1 MKIDFSED
9 KKTLDMQFT
18 KFDKFISFISILLVC
33 ITLVWCIAKPD
44 FSKINITFPERVV
57 EAEVEFTEGTSID
70 WDEYSRLAA
79 MDEKY
84 LKKYK
89 KYKSMVTGY
98 INNIPT
104 EKNGDY
110 YVVII
115 TPDDTTVSSH
125 IELRFSSKK
134 KLEEVKPY
142 VNKYASFSCEFDK
155 ANFHNYFYCTNPTL
169 GSVYD
174 ENPNPV
180 TKK

>member
-1 MKIDFSED
+1 M
-9 KKTLDMQFT
+9 
-18 KFDKFISFISILLVC
+18 
-33 ITLVWCIAKPD
+33 KPD
-44 FSKINITFPERVV
+44 FSKITITFLEKVV
-57 EAEVEFTEGTSID
+57 EAEVEFTEGTAID

-79 MDEKY
+79 MDKKY

-89 KYKSMVTGY
+89 NCKSMVTGY
-98 INNIPT
+98 INNIPI

-115 TPDDTTVSSH
+115 TPDDTTTSSSH

-142 VNKYASFSCEFDK
+142 VGKYATFSCDFSRDS
-155 ANFHNYFYCTNPTL
+155 HNYLYCTNPTL

-174 ENPNPV
+174 ENPAI
-180 TKK
+180 TKE

>member
-9 KKTLDMQFT
+9 KKTVDIQFT
-18 KFDKFISFISILLVC
+18 KFDKFISLISILLVC
-33 ITLVWCIAKPD
+33 ITIICCVVKPD
-44 FSKINITFPERVV
+44 FSKINITFPEKVV
-57 EAEVEFTEGTSID
+57 EAEVEFTEGTAID

-79 MDEKY
+79 MDKKY

-89 KYKSMVTGY
+89 KYKSLVTGY

-104 EKNGDY
+104 EKSGNY

-115 TPDDTTVSSH
+115 TPDDTTTSSH

-142 VNKYASFSCEFDK
+142 VGKYASFSYEFDK
-155 ANFHNYFYCTNPTL
+155 ANYHNYLYCTNPTL